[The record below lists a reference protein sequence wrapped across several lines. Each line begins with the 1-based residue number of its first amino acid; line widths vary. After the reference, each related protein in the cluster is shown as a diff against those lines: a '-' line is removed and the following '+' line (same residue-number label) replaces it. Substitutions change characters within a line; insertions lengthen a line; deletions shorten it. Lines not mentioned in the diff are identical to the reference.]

1 MDGGY
6 SALELSWLAGFKTT
20 VMLNYLERSGI
31 FEPEID
37 RDPHHGKKRTYSFRD
52 LIVLRSIKRL
62 LDMGLRPKRIE
73 KAIKTFHR
81 IENLPEDFDALLA
94 FSRKAGMFVVNG
106 SDVLYC
112 ESPETIVDLTKDGQL
127 EMAFVLDIPGTLGG
141 VALAAQEYRR
151 CRDANPAAQKA
162 AVLQTVTKKHG
173 L

>member
-1 MDGGY
+1 
-6 SALELSWLAGFKTT
+6 
-20 VMLNYLERSGI
+20 
-31 FEPEID
+31 
-37 RDPHHGKKRTYSFRD
+37 
-52 LIVLRSIKRL
+52 
-62 LDMGLRPKRIE
+62 MGLRPKRIE
-73 KAIKTFHR
+73 KAIKTFYK

-112 ESPETIVDLTKDGQL
+112 ESPETIVDLTKEGQL

-151 CRDANPAAQKA
+151 RRDANPAAQKA